1 MLQLIGLKCKKSE
14 EGEKCSSSYHCF
26 HEEGRKEETLTFGVI
41 CFLLAGIAHVIQH
54 SC

>member
-26 HEEGRKEETLTFGVI
+26 HEEGRKEGRDIDIWGDLFFA
-41 CFLLAGIAHVIQH
+41 CRNC
-54 SC
+54 SCHTT